1 MKACSK
7 YSVTKSKLNQIG
19 MDVEGECP
27 FRLNEEENINPIFK
41 TCDTASIIWSTINI
55 KIVLTQ
61 IIQNFI
67 L

>member
-27 FRLNEEENINPIFK
+27 FRHNEEENINPIFK
-41 TCDTASIIWSTINI
+41 TCDMASIIWSTINI